1 MIGEFDGSGCIR
13 ACGVA
18 LALYHGRIPPM
29 IGTEHL
35 DPECDLNV
43 GLHYPIKR
51 EVRSVLLNACSNGGS
66 NLSILFKRYVSS

>member
-43 GLHYPIKR
+43 VLHKSQKRPI
-51 EVRSVLLNACSNGGS
+51 RSALLNSASNGGS
-66 NLSILFKRYVSS
+66 NISLWFENYQSV